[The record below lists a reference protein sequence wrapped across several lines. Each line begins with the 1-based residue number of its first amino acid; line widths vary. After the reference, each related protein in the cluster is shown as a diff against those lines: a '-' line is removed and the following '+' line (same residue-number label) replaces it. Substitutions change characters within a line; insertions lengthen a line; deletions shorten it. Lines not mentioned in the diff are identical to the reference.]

1 MPYAFDPQIAPVMAA
16 FGEAAKSAPPPAA
29 RGDWKTLRATTDGLM
44 TMLAERA
51 PKFPDVETKKLSL
64 KTKDGAA
71 IELRWYTKK
80 GAGGASAKPGAA
92 VVYAHGGGII
102 CGTLDM
108 YHPVVSHYVHD
119 SEVPFLA
126 VEFRYAPE
134 HPGSTPMADT
144 FAAVQWLR
152 EHAREMNV
160 DPARVSIMGDSGG
173 GAVAAGVAILARQH
187 KVPLQKQ
194 ILVYPMLD
202 DRNTTVDP
210 ALAPFTTWTY
220 DANFSA
226 WQAVLGD
233 KLGGKD
239 VDPVVAPARTT
250 DFKDLAAAF
259 IDVGELDIFRDED
272 IEYARQLSLAGVS
285 VELHV
290 YPGAPHAFERLAP
303 DADVSRRAWG
313 ERVRVLRAL

>member
-1 MPYAFDPQIAPVMAA
+1 M
-16 FGEAAKSAPPPAA
+16 
-29 RGDWKTLRATTDGLM
+29 
-44 TMLAERA
+44 
-51 PKFPDVETKKLSL
+51 KKLSL
-64 KTKDGAA
+64 EAKDGAS
-71 IELRWYTKK
+71 IDLRWYTKR
-80 GAGGASAKPGAA
+80 GAGAAASGQPGPA
-92 VVYAHGGGII
+92 VVYAHGGGIV
-102 CGTLDM
+102 CGNLEM
-108 YHPVVSHYVHD
+108 YHPVVSQYVHD

-134 HPGSTPMADT
+134 HPGTTPMDDT

-160 DPARVSIMGDSGG
+160 DPARVTIMGDSGG
-173 GAVAAGVAILARQH
+173 GAVAAGVAILAREH
-187 KVPLQKQ
+187 KVPLHKQ

-233 KLGGKD
+233 QLGGKD
-239 VDPVVAPARTT
+239 VNPVIAAARLT
-250 DFKDLAAAF
+250 DFAGLAPAF

-272 IEYARQLSLAGVS
+272 IEYARKLSAAGVS

-290 YPGAPHAFERLAP
+290 YPGAPHAFERLIP
-303 DADVSRRAWG
+303 DADVSRRAWA